1 VAGPPPADVDVLV
14 IGEPSR
20 ADVYDSAEQAEQR
33 VGFPVNVTLSSPA
46 RWAAAPDAL
55 IQQIRSAL
63 LSEYLNHPPTATR
76 IRLGTGSRRASSASS
91 KNAASNASRAP
102 KPTARHGPAAPG
114 TPSPPHASSSRR
126 NPDSAFVLAY
136 DAARQACTALLA
148 QQGPRP
154 TTSGSHYAV
163 EESVRAQ
170 FGTILRP
177 FGALRRR
184 RNELEYPLD
193 PADRAS
199 ATEAADGIQTATE
212 LIDAAAKI
220 LPNLGIF

>member
-1 VAGPPPADVDVLV
+1 MTGWAPGSAVIDRLLQEHRLESVRGAQADGSPWLERASHTPAAA
-14 IGEPSR
+14 R
-20 ADVYDSAEQAEQR
+20 AIEQA
-33 VGFPVNVTLSSPA
+33 
-46 RWAAAPDAL
+46 
-55 IQQIRSAL
+55 
-63 LSEYLNHPPTATR
+63 
-76 IRLGTGSRRASSASS
+76 
-91 KNAASNASRAP
+91 
-102 KPTARHGPAAPG
+102 
-114 TPSPPHASSSRR
+114 

-148 QQGPRP
+148 QQGLRP
-154 TTSGSHYAV
+154 TTSGGHYAV
-163 EESVRAQ
+163 DESVRAQ

-199 ATEAADGIQTATE
+199 GTEAADGIRTAAE